1 MQMWG
6 MLGSVA
12 LVNWFIFEK
21 TKQGLALAV
30 LCAVAA
36 PLSELVLINFLHL
49 WHYPQPDCFGDR
61 GVPSWVSKCTPA
73 NGFG

>member
-49 WHYPQPDCFGDR
+49 WHYPRPDCFGDR